1 MYEYYIFFKSTPEL
15 TNVWTVGQKIWV
27 RDSHGTYE
35 SLNKEWSEQL
45 KPIMDALLG
54 KTIYKFENQYLHR
67 GLSWIVFFCLCQII
81 KCSMQNGEIISPVSL
96 LG

>member
-1 MYEYYIFFKSTPEL
+1 MDIIYFKTTPEL
-15 TNVWTVGQKIWV
+15 TNVWTVGQKIWL

-54 KTIYKFENQYLHR
+54 KTTYMYMYKFENQYLHL
-67 GLSWIVFFCLCQII
+67 GEFFFVLV
-81 KCSMQNGEIISPVSL
+81 KL
-96 LG
+96 